1 MLQNLS
7 IDPEFQSKI
16 PPLTAEERSQL
27 ESNILEEG
35 RIISPLIV
43 WNGLIVDGHNRFDIL
58 KQHPEIE
65 YTVLEKEFANRYEA
79 IVWICKNQL
88 GRRNLTPEQ
97 RKYLIGKQYEA
108 EKVSRGGE
116 RSNSHMRDE
125 NGMFT
130 AKSQNVTLR
139 CDEGVIKRIADEN
152 NVSRMFVFRAEDFS
166 QGVDAADEAVPGTRD
181 KILSGKVKPTAAE
194 LAAVSRAAP
203 EERPGLVAEICRPRQ
218 EKRTAREKQ
227 AAQEKI
233 DAQEA
238 ESPLPELPKPNS
250 GRRSQSRRIL
260 ESIREISEKMLQ
272 PTGEIEEE
280 DIFAEMEDALDTL
293 IFRWNT
299 CLQNNPALCLSGLE
313 GIRRIGEQG
322 MDFIKNFEQ
331 SIRKANTG

>member
-7 IDPEFQSKI
+7 VDPEFQSKI

-27 ESNILEEG
+27 EANILEEG
-35 RIISPLIV
+35 RLLNPLIV
-43 WNGLIVDGHNRFDIL
+43 WKGIIVDGHNRFEIL

-79 IVWICKNQL
+79 IIWICKNQL

-108 EKVSRGGE
+108 EKVGRGGE
-116 RSNSHMRDE
+116 RPNSHMRDE

-139 CDEGVIKRIADEN
+139 CDEGVIKRIAEEN

-166 QGVDAADEAVPGTRD
+166 QGVDTADEAVPGTRE

-194 LAAVSRAAP
+194 LASVSRAAP

-218 EKRTAREKQ
+218 EKQAAREKQ
-227 AAQEKI
+227 SAQEKM
-233 DAQEA
+233 DAQETKP
-238 ESPLPELPKPNS
+238 PLPELPKPNS
-250 GRRSQSRRIL
+250 GRRSQSRRIM
-260 ESIREISEKMLQ
+260 ESIRDISENMLQ
-272 PTGEIEEE
+272 SNGETDAD
-280 DIFAEMEDALDTL
+280 DICAELEDALDTL

-331 SIRKANTG
+331 SIRKANAG

>member
-1 MLQNLS
+1 MMQNLK

-27 ESNILEEG
+27 EANILEEG
-35 RIISPLIV
+35 RLLNPLIV
-43 WNGLIVDGHNRFDIL
+43 WNSFIVDGHNRFEIL
-58 KQHPEIE
+58 KEHPEIE
-65 YTVLEKEFANRYEA
+65 YTVLEKEFASREEA

-97 RKYLIGKQYEA
+97 RRYLVGKQYEA
-108 EKVSRGGE
+108 EKRAHGGSRKMEGEQPSCHGDNLVSQPKTCE
-116 RSNSHMRDE
+116 RIAQE
-125 NGMFT
+125 NGVNWRSVIRSEKF
-130 AKSQNVTLR
+130 AQN
-139 CDEGVIKRIADEN
+139 
-152 NVSRMFVFRAEDFS
+152 
-166 QGVDAADEAVPGTRD
+166 VDAAEAAVPGTRE

-194 LAAVSRAAP
+194 LTSVSRAAP

-218 EKRTAREKQ
+218 EKQAAREST
-227 AAQEKI
+227 AAQEVKT
-233 DAQEA
+233 
-238 ESPLPELPKPNS
+238 PLSELPKPNS
-250 GRRSQSRRIL
+250 RRRSRSRMSL
-260 ESIREISEKMLQ
+260 ESIREASEKMLQ

-313 GIRRIGEQG
+313 GIRRISEQG

-331 SIRKANTG
+331 YIREANAG

>member
-7 IDPEFQSKI
+7 VDPEFQSKI

-27 ESNILEEG
+27 EANILGEG
-35 RIISPLIV
+35 RLLNPLIV
-43 WNGLIVDGHNRFDIL
+43 WKGVIVDGHNRFEIL
-58 KQHPEIE
+58 KEHPEIE
-65 YTVLEKEFANRYEA
+65 YTVLEKEFASREEA

-97 RKYLIGKQYEA
+97 RRYLVGKQYES
-108 EKVSRGGE
+108 EKRAHGGSRKMEGE
-116 RSNSHMRDE
+116 QPSCHGDNLIAQPKTCERIAQE
-125 NGMFT
+125 NGVNWRSVIRSEKF
-130 AKSQNVTLR
+130 AQN
-139 CDEGVIKRIADEN
+139 
-152 NVSRMFVFRAEDFS
+152 
-166 QGVDAADEAVPGTRD
+166 VDAAEAAVPGTRE
-181 KILSGKVKPTAAE
+181 KILSGKVKPTATE

-227 AAQEKI
+227 AAQEKAAI
-233 DAQEA
+233 QEA
-238 ESPLPELPKPNS
+238 EAPLPEPPKPTS
-250 GRRSQSRRIL
+250 GRRSQGRRIL
-260 ESIREISEKMLQ
+260 ESIREMSEKMLQ
-272 PTGEIEEE
+272 PTGETEEE

-313 GIRRIGEQG
+313 DIRRIGEQG

-331 SIRKANTG
+331 SIREANAG